1 MKKMV
6 KIIALAMVAV
16 MLMLTLAS
24 CGAKPSSDPA
34 KAKEKLEKE
43 GYEVMLVDNE
53 DALKLLGMEGL
64 VASLTA
70 SKGLLSEKDAQG
82 VEILYFKDADSAK
95 KVAETEE
102 MKKAIEEANAEENG
116 SAGRSGKIIWIG
128 TKDAVKAAG

>member
-24 CGAKPSSDPA
+24 CGAKPNSDPA

-43 GYEVMLVDNE
+43 GYEVMLIE
-53 DALKLLGMEGL
+53 DETALKMSGLDGL

-70 SKGLLSEKDAQG
+70 MKGDSEEDAQL
-82 VEILYFKDADSAK
+82 VTIYYFKDADSAK
-95 KVAETEE
+95 KAEEKDVV
-102 MKKAIEEANAEENG
+102 KKAMEEAKEEDDV
-116 SAGRSGKIIWIG
+116 STGRSGKMIWFG
-128 TKDAVKAAG
+128 TKEAVKAAG

>member
-43 GYEVMLVDNE
+43 GYEVMLVDDE
-53 DALKLLGMEGL
+53 VVLKLSGLDGL
-64 VASLTA
+64 VATITA
-70 SKGLLSEKDAQG
+70 MKGTDEEEADA
-82 VEILYFKDADSAK
+82 ISIYYFKDSDSAK
-95 KVAETEE
+95 KAKENETI
-102 MKKAIEEANAEENG
+102 KAAIEEAKEEDDV
-116 SAGRSGKIIWIG
+116 STGRSGKMIWIG
-128 TKDAVKAAG
+128 TKEAVKAAG